1 LHTAGNTCAYYGT
14 VTLGYYAFEIYE
26 RGGGGDCYLHSLAA
40 QIGDGDSSMVGETR
54 DKLFK
59 GGFAQLAEAIEEALS
74 TFYPSVVAAD
84 AKLDFEIRE
93 LHTVAKSAAEC
104 GREAAD
110 EVFAAVEEACKK
122 IAEVEARL
130 HIPKGDTLADRLFPN
145 DPSAKQRL
153 SGGSRG
159 SKGSGTSTNPI
170 VRYVFHLCCRVAKNT
185 CYIGE
190 EPSLVAR
197 TMGRPVLT
205 LANGQPSMG
214 IVIYGENAGVVN
226 LSYVGQS
233 LHAFRPTESGT
244 SGVSAPVYDRQEIRQ
259 LKLCWETLEVRGKDG
274 NPQPFPQFSFLD
286 ESGEVLTLGQMKE
299 KAHAAGRT
307 LENELDHLDRQLR
320 ETYDVLVHHC
330 LFRANAICLF
340 NIGNTHWQQACP
352 IQEHVASPAT
362 SQ

>member
-1 LHTAGNTCAYYGT
+1 M
-14 VTLGYYAFEIYE
+14 LGSYAFDIYE

-59 GGFAQLAEAIEEALS
+59 GGFAQLAAAIEEALS

-84 AKLDFEIRE
+84 AKLDAEIRE
-93 LHTVAKSAAEC
+93 LHAVAKCAAEC

-110 EVFAAVEEACKK
+110 EVFEAVKKACKK
-122 IAEVEARL
+122 IKRIERRL
-130 HIPKGDTLADRLFPN
+130 HIAKGDTLADRLFPK
-145 DPSAKQRL
+145 DSSAKQRL
-153 SGGSRG
+153 SGGSKD
-159 SKGSGTSTNPI
+159 SDGSGTSANPI
-170 VRYVFHLCCRVAKNT
+170 VRYGFHLCCRVAKNA

-205 LANGQPSMG
+205 LADGRPSIG
-214 IVIYGENAGVVN
+214 IVIYGEDVGAVN
-226 LSYVGQS
+226 LSYVGQG
-233 LHAFRPTESGT
+233 LHTFRPTESGT
-244 SGVSAPVYDRQEIRQ
+244 SGMSAPVYDRQEIRQ
-259 LKLCWETLEVRGKDG
+259 LKLCWETLGVRSKDG

-286 ESGEVLTLGQMKE
+286 ESGKVLTLGQMEK
-299 KAHAAGRT
+299 KAHTDGRT
-307 LENELDHLDRQLR
+307 LENELDYLDRQLR

-340 NIGNTHWQQACP
+340 NIGNNHWRQAFP